1 MKTFLVI
8 GFIFF
13 LIILFIFLK
22 SYPKPSQKGIDLKLP
37 EDKIPT
43 EINSRLI
50 IEYENVSIT
59 DENVNNKL
67 ADNEDLWNAW
77 IKSGYLPGNN
87 LTVDF
92 YFYTA
97 YEKNAIKLKTELE
110 KEGFLSWV
118 YPERTLIIFKGWQI
132 KTQIRRKWDLET
144 LNQRKCINLN

>member
-77 IKSGYLPGNN
+77 IKSG
-87 LTVDF
+87 
-92 YFYTA
+92 
-97 YEKNAIKLKTELE
+97 
-110 KEGFLSWV
+110 
-118 YPERTLIIFKGWQI
+118 
-132 KTQIRRKWDLET
+132 
-144 LNQRKCINLN
+144 